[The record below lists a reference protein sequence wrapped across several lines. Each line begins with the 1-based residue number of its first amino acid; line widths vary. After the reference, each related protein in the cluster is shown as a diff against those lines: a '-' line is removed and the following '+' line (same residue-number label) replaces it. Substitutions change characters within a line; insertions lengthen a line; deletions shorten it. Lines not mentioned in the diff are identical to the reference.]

1 MSDFGA
7 STSDFDSDYR
17 AELIDYANDFRT
29 EGNDYASD
37 FCDFTGDSNSDFN
50 REVRH
55 SRSRADGM
63 AGPDPAAAE
72 TEPPE
77 IDSRRD
83 RAAGGAQ
90 ERRQAGSASGK
101 PRSSGQRHPIGTQ
114 TRRTAHAER
123 RQYSD
128 SAKN

>member
-7 STSDFDSDYR
+7 NTSD
-17 AELIDYANDFRT
+17 YAIDFRT
-29 EGNDYASD
+29 EGSDYASD
-37 FCDFTGDSNSDFN
+37 FCDFPGDSDSDFN

-55 SRSRADGM
+55 SGSRADGM
-63 AGPDPAAAE
+63 AGPDQEAAE

-90 ERRQAGSASGK
+90 GRRRAGSASGK
-101 PRSSGQRHPIGTQ
+101 QRSSGQC
-114 TRRTAHAER
+114 HAIR
-123 RQYSD
+123 P
-128 SAKN
+128 